1 MRGCPHGGVISPLL
15 WNLVVDSR
23 IIFTRD
29 QVPCDMQA
37 FSDGIA
43 LLATLES
50 PSSNGRGGLD
60 ADILRYTTQRSLN
73 ATSEWCKENGLKISE
88 MKT

>member
-29 QVPCDMQA
+29 QVPCDIQA
-37 FSDGIA
+37 FSDERPRKEA
-43 LLATLES
+43 LTPLV
-50 PSSNGRGGLD
+50 NG
-60 ADILRYTTQRSLN
+60 A
-73 ATSEWCKENGLKISE
+73 KK
-88 MKT
+88 MV